1 MKLNLIRPLAFFDLE
16 TTGVNVGAD
25 RIVEIAILKAMP
37 DGSELVKTMR
47 IHPEMPIPLQSSLI
61 HGIYDEHIAD
71 APKFNEVAAELAEF
85 IGDADLAGYNS
96 NRFDIPVLL
105 EEFLRAGVDFE
116 MSDRKFVD
124 VQNIFHQME
133 QRTLRAA
140 YKFYCDK
147 DIINAHSAEADI
159 TATYHVLLAQ
169 LDRYENADFEDKQ
182 GNISQPVKND
192 VHALHAFTNMN
203 KPVDFAGRMVFNDNG
218 EEVFNFGKHK
228 NRSVESVFD
237 SEPSYYAWMK
247 QGDFP
252 LYTKKK
258 LEEIWTRWNK
268 KKELARAAKHQTPK
282 PTEAARSN
290 EGVKHADTVKSAEGA
305 QTGSANQPSGTD
317 KSAAST
323 KPAGQGKNDQQANQP
338 RKSFQQP
345 KKEKPAAE
353 VTSDMLEQL
362 KMKFGK

>member
-1 MKLNLIRPLAFFDLE
+1 MKLNLKRPLAFFDLE

-37 DGSELVKTMR
+37 DGSELIKSMR
-47 IHPEMPIPLQSSLI
+47 INPEMPIPLHSSLI
-61 HGIYDEHIAD
+61 HGIYDEDIAT
-71 APKFNEVAAELAEF
+71 APTFKAVAAELSEF

-96 NRFDIPVLL
+96 NRFDIPVIL
-105 EEFLRAGVDFE
+105 EEFLRAGIDFD

-140 YKFYCDK
+140 YKYYCGK

-169 LDRYENADFEDKQ
+169 IERYKDVDFEDKQ
-182 GNISQPVKND
+182 GKISRPVQND
-192 VHALHAFTNMN
+192 VDALHTFTNMN
-203 KPVDFAGRMVFNDNG
+203 KPVDFAGRMVFNEN
-218 EEVFNFGKHK
+218 EEEIFNFGKHK
-228 NRSVESVFD
+228 GKTVEQVFD
-237 SEPSYYAWMK
+237 TEPSYYAWMK

-258 LEEIWTRWNK
+258 LDEIWARWSK
-268 KKELARAAKHQTPK
+268 KKDLLKQERQQLAEANRAKQPPRPQQVQEKAQ
-282 PTEAARSN
+282 AAP
-290 EGVKHADTVKSAEGA
+290 V
-305 QTGSANQPSGTD
+305 
-317 KSAAST
+317 
-323 KPAGQGKNDQQANQP
+323 
-338 RKSFQQP
+338 
-345 KKEKPAAE
+345 KKEKPVVD
-353 VTSDMLEQL
+353 VTNDMLEQL

>member
-1 MKLNLIRPLAFFDLE
+1 MKLNLKRPLAFFDLE
-16 TTGVNVGAD
+16 TTGVNVGSD

-37 DGSELVKTMR
+37 DGTEEIKTLR
-47 IHPEMPIPLQSSLI
+47 VHPEMPIPLQSSLI
-61 HGIYDEHIAD
+61 HGIYDQDIAD
-71 APKFNEVAAELAEF
+71 APAFKAVAQELADF

-105 EEFLRAGVDFE
+105 EEFLKAGVDFD

-169 LDRYENADFEDKQ
+169 IERYKDVEFEDKQ
-182 GNISQPVKND
+182 GKISTPVVND
-192 VHALHAFTNMN
+192 VEALHIFTNMN
-203 KPVDFAGRMVFNDNG
+203 KPVDFAGRMVFNEND
-218 EEVFNFGKHK
+218 EEIFNFGKHK
-228 NRSVESVFD
+228 GKIVEQVFD
-237 SEPSYYAWMK
+237 LEPSYYAWMK

-268 KKELARAAKHQTPK
+268 KKELNKVPKPQPAAKEPAAPRPTFVNNTPQ
-282 PTEAARSN
+282 
-290 EGVKHADTVKSAEGA
+290 VKKD
-305 QTGSANQPSGTD
+305 
-317 KSAAST
+317 
-323 KPAGQGKNDQQANQP
+323 
-338 RKSFQQP
+338 
-345 KKEKPAAE
+345 KPAAE
-353 VTSDMLEQL
+353 VTNDMLEQL

>member
-16 TTGVNVGAD
+16 TTGVNVGSD

-37 DGSELVKTMR
+37 DGSELVKTLR
-47 IHPEMPIPLQSSLI
+47 INPEMPIPLQSSLI

-71 APKFNEVAAELAEF
+71 APKFSEVAQEIAEF

-105 EEFLRAGVDFE
+105 EEFLRAGVDFD
-116 MSDRKFVD
+116 MTGRKFVD

-140 YKFYCDK
+140 YKFYCGE

-159 TATYHVLLAQ
+159 KATYNVLLAQ
-169 LDRYENADFEDKQ
+169 LDRYENVDFEDKQ
-182 GNISQPVKND
+182 GNVSQPVKND
-192 VHALHAFTNMN
+192 VDALHAFTNMN
-203 KPVDFAGRMVFNDNG
+203 KPVDFAGRMVFNEND

-228 NRSVESVFD
+228 NKTVEHVFD
-237 SEPSYYAWMK
+237 TEPSYYAWMK

-268 KKELARAAKHQTPK
+268 KKELSRAAKLPATPK
-282 PTEAARSN
+282 PAEQGSPAKPKQPAAAPSKPQSR
-290 EGVKHADTVKSAEGA
+290 
-305 QTGSANQPSGTD
+305 QPY
-317 KSAAST
+317 
-323 KPAGQGKNDQQANQP
+323 Q
-338 RKSFQQP
+338 QQP
-345 KKEKPAAE
+345 KKEKPAVN
-353 VTSDMLEQL
+353 VTPDMLEQL

>member
-1 MKLNLIRPLAFFDLE
+1 MKLNLNRPLAFFDLE

-37 DGSELVKTMR
+37 DGSELIKTMR
-47 IHPEMPIPLQSSLI
+47 INPEMPIPLASSLI
-61 HGIYDEHIAD
+61 HGIYDKDIA
-71 APKFNEVAAELAEF
+71 NEPAFKDVAAELAAF

-105 EEFLRAGVDFE
+105 EEFLRAGVDFD

-140 YKFYCDK
+140 YKFYCNK
-147 DIINAHSAEADI
+147 DIVNAHSAEADI
-159 TATYHVLLAQ
+159 IATYHVLLAQ
-169 LDRYENADFEDKQ
+169 IERYGDTEFEDKQ
-182 GNISQPVKND
+182 GKISKPVKND
-192 VHALHAFTNMN
+192 VDALHTFTNMN
-203 KPVDFAGRMVFNDNG
+203 KPVDFAGRMVFNEQDQ
-218 EEVFNFGKHK
+218 EIFNFGKHK
-228 NRSVESVFD
+228 GKTVEQVFD
-237 SEPSYYAWMK
+237 MEPSYYAWMK

-268 KKELARAAKHQTPK
+268 KKEQLKQEKQQQAVVNKPK
-282 PTEAARSN
+282 P
-290 EGVKHADTVKSAEGA
+290 
-305 QTGSANQPSGTD
+305 NQVPNPNA
-317 KSAAST
+317 KPNPSAAPPKKS
-323 KPAGQGKNDQQANQP
+323 KPAV
-338 RKSFQQP
+338 
-345 KKEKPAAE
+345 E
-353 VTSDMLEQL
+353 VTNDMLEQL

>member
-37 DGSELVKTMR
+37 DGSEVIKTMR

-71 APKFNEVAAELAEF
+71 SPKFREVAAELAEF

-105 EEFLRAGVDFE
+105 EEFLRAGVDFD

-182 GNISQPVKND
+182 GNITQPVKND
-192 VHALHAFTNMN
+192 VHSLHAFTNMN
-203 KPVDFAGRMVFNDNG
+203 KPVDFAGRMVFNENG

-228 NRSVESVFD
+228 NKTVEQVFD
-237 SEPSYYAWMK
+237 MEPSYYAWMK

-258 LEEIWTRWNK
+258 LEEIWLRWNK
-268 KKELARAAKHQTPK
+268 KKEQARAAKFAATPRPAETPKATAEAVKPVGTAPTAVKPAGAPHTPK
-282 PTEAARSN
+282 PASPARP
-290 EGVKHADTVKSAEGA
+290 E
-305 QTGSANQPSGTD
+305 Q
-317 KSAAST
+317 
-323 KPAGQGKNDQQANQP
+323 QGGQP
-338 RKSFQQP
+338 RKPFQQP
-345 KKEKPAAE
+345 KKEKPAVD
-353 VTSDMLEQL
+353 VTMDMLEQL

>member
-37 DGSELVKTMR
+37 DGSEVMKTMR

-61 HGIYDEHIAD
+61 HGIYDEHIAT
-71 APKFNEVAAELAEF
+71 APKFKEVAAELAEF

-105 EEFLRAGVDFE
+105 EEFLRAGVDFD
-116 MSDRKFVD
+116 MTDRRFVD

-169 LDRYENADFEDKQ
+169 LERYENVDFEDKQ
-182 GNISQPVKND
+182 GNVSQPVKND
-192 VHALHAFTNMN
+192 VDALHAFSNMN
-203 KPVDFAGRMVFNDNG
+203 KPVDFAGRMVFNENG

-228 NRSVESVFD
+228 NRAVESVFD
-237 SEPSYYAWMK
+237 TEPSYYAWMK

-258 LEEIWTRWNK
+258 LDEIWSRWNK
-268 KKELARAAKHQTPK
+268 KKELNRAAKLNT
-282 PTEAARSN
+282 
-290 EGVKHADTVKSAEGA
+290 TVKSAET
-305 QTGSANQPSGTD
+305 QKTANAGTTATPSTAPA
-317 KSAAST
+317 AASQKKPIQQNT
-323 KPAGQGKNDQQANQP
+323 PKKDKPAVD
-338 RKSFQQP
+338 
-345 KKEKPAAE
+345 

>member
-16 TTGVNVGAD
+16 TTGINVGAD

-37 DGSELVKTMR
+37 DGTELIKTMR
-47 IHPEMPIPLQSSLI
+47 INPEMPIPLQSSLI

-71 APKFNEVAAELAEF
+71 APKFTEAAAELAEF

-105 EEFLRAGVDFE
+105 EEFLRAGVDFD
-116 MSDRKFVD
+116 MTDRKFVD

-169 LDRYENADFEDKQ
+169 LARYENVDFEDKQ

-192 VHALHAFTNMN
+192 VDSLHAFTNMN
-203 KPVDFAGRMVFNDNG
+203 KPVDFAGRMVFNENG

-228 NRSVESVFD
+228 NKTVEQVFD
-237 SEPSYYAWMK
+237 IEPSYYAWMK

-268 KKELARAAKHQTPK
+268 KKEQSRMAKAAAAPRPAETPR
-282 PTEAARSN
+282 P
-290 EGVKHADTVKSAEGA
+290 A
-305 QTGSANQPSGTD
+305 QPN
-317 KSAAST
+317 
-323 KPAGQGKNDQQANQP
+323 KPAQPAAAQQP
-338 RKSFQQP
+338 RKPYQQP
-345 KKEKPAAE
+345 QTPRKEKPAE
-353 VTSDMLEQL
+353 NVTPDMLEQL

>member
-1 MKLNLIRPLAFFDLE
+1 
-16 TTGVNVGAD
+16 
-25 RIVEIAILKAMP
+25 
-37 DGSELVKTMR
+37 
-47 IHPEMPIPLQSSLI
+47 
-61 HGIYDEHIAD
+61 
-71 APKFNEVAAELAEF
+71 
-85 IGDADLAGYNS
+85 
-96 NRFDIPVLL
+96 
-105 EEFLRAGVDFE
+105 
-116 MSDRKFVD
+116 
-124 VQNIFHQME
+124 ME

-169 LDRYENADFEDKQ
+169 LERYENADFEDKQ
-182 GNISQPVKND
+182 GNITQPVKND
-192 VHALHAFTNMN
+192 VHALHTFTNMN

-258 LEEIWTRWNK
+258 LEEIWLRWNK
-268 KKELARAAKHQTPK
+268 KKDLARAAKHQTPK
-282 PTEAARSN
+282 PAEAARSN
-290 EGVKHADTVKSAEGA
+290 EGVKHADHVKSAENAKSGDGA
-305 QTGSANQPSGTD
+305 KGAENKNSG
-317 KSAAST
+317 
-323 KPAGQGKNDQQANQP
+323 QP
-338 RKSFQQP
+338 RKSFQQQP
-345 KKEKPAAE
+345 KKEKPAVE

>member
-16 TTGVNVGAD
+16 TTGVNVGSD

-37 DGSELVKTMR
+37 DGTELIKTLR
-47 IHPEMPIPLQSSLI
+47 IHPEMSIPLQSSLI

-71 APKFNEVAAELAEF
+71 SPKFKEVAAELSEF

-105 EEFLRAGVDFE
+105 EEFLRAGVDFD

-124 VQNIFHQME
+124 VQNVFHQME

-147 DIINAHSAEADI
+147 DIVNAHSAEADI

-169 LDRYENADFEDKQ
+169 IERYQHSDFEDKQ
-182 GNISQPVKND
+182 GNVSKPVQNSVD
-192 VHALHAFTNMN
+192 ALHAFTNMN
-203 KPVDFAGRMVFNDNG
+203 KPVDFAGRMVFNEDNL
-218 EEVFNFGKHK
+218 EIFNFGKHK
-228 NRSVESVFD
+228 GKTVESVFD
-237 SEPSYYAWMK
+237 VEPSYYAWMK

-258 LEEIWTRWNK
+258 LEEVWTRWNK
-268 KKELARAAKHQTPK
+268 KKEQAKLEKMANAAPK
-282 PTEAARSN
+282 PPAAPKPD
-290 EGVKHADTVKSAEGA
+290 VVPA
-305 QTGSANQPSGTD
+305 
-317 KSAAST
+317 
-323 KPAGQGKNDQQANQP
+323 KPAPEIVNRPAFKQKTP
-338 RKSFQQP
+338 QP
-345 KKEKPAAE
+345 KRDKPAVD
-353 VTSDMLEQL
+353 VTNDMLEQL

>member
-1 MKLNLIRPLAFFDLE
+1 MKLNLNRPLAFFDLE

-37 DGSELVKTMR
+37 DGTEQIKTMR
-47 IHPEMPIPLQSSLI
+47 INPEMPIPLASSLI
-61 HGIYDEHIAD
+61 HGIYDKDIVNE
-71 APKFNEVAAELAEF
+71 PTFKEVAPELAEF

-105 EEFLRAGVDFE
+105 EEFLRAGVDFD

-124 VQNIFHQME
+124 VQNVFHQME

-147 DIINAHSAEADI
+147 DIVNAHSAEADI

-169 LDRYENADFEDKQ
+169 IERYKDTEFEDKQ
-182 GNISQPVKND
+182 GNISKPVKND
-192 VHALHAFTNMN
+192 VEALHTFTNMN
-203 KPVDFAGRMVFNDNG
+203 KPVDFAGRMVFNEQG
-218 EEVFNFGKHK
+218 QEIFNFGKHK
-228 NRSVESVFD
+228 GKTVEQVFD
-237 SEPSYYAWMK
+237 TEPSYYAWMR

-268 KKELARAAKHQTPK
+268 RKEQLKQEKQLQTSVAKPK
-282 PTEAARSN
+282 P
-290 EGVKHADTVKSAEGA
+290 
-305 QTGSANQPSGTD
+305 ANPG
-317 KSAAST
+317 
-323 KPAGQGKNDQQANQP
+323 GGNVV
-338 RKSFQQP
+338 
-345 KKEKPAAE
+345 KPAASQEKKPKPAVE
-353 VTSDMLEQL
+353 VTNDMLEQL

>member
-37 DGSELVKTMR
+37 DGTEVIKTMR
-47 IHPEMPIPLQSSLI
+47 INPEMSIPLQSSLI
-61 HGIYDEHIAD
+61 HGIYEEHIL
-71 APKFNEVAAELAEF
+71 NEPTFKAVAQELADF

-105 EEFLRAGVDFE
+105 EEFLRAGVDFD
-116 MSDRKFVD
+116 MNGRKFVD

-169 LDRYENADFEDKQ
+169 IDRYKDVDFEDKQ
-182 GNISQPVKND
+182 GNLSKPVQNTVD
-192 VHALHAFTNMN
+192 ALHAFTNMN
-203 KPVDFAGRMVFNDNG
+203 KPVDFAGRMVFNEDDQ
-218 EEVFNFGKHK
+218 EIFNFGKHK
-228 NRSVESVFD
+228 GKTVEQVFD
-237 SEPSYYAWMK
+237 IEPSYYSWMK

-258 LEEIWTRWNK
+258 LTEIWERWNK
-268 KKELARAAKHQTPK
+268 KKEAIKQERKENEKAAVNQSPKSPLTAQVQNPPTP
-282 PTEAARSN
+282 
-290 EGVKHADTVKSAEGA
+290 
-305 QTGSANQPSGTD
+305 
-317 KSAAST
+317 T
-323 KPAGQGKNDQQANQP
+323 KPSNPQP
-338 RKSFQQP
+338 RPQFTP
-345 KKEKPAAE
+345 KKESKPVD
-353 VTSDMLEQL
+353 VTTDMLEQL

>member
-16 TTGVNVGAD
+16 TTGLSIGAD

-37 DGSELVKTMR
+37 DGTELVKTLK
-47 IHPEMPIPLQSSLI
+47 INPEMPIPLASSLI
-61 HGIYDEHIAD
+61 HGIYDEHVAE
-71 APKFNEVAAELAEF
+71 APTFKAVAQELVDF

-105 EEFLRAGVDFE
+105 EEFLKAGVDFD

-169 LDRYENADFEDKQ
+169 LERYENADFEDKQ
-182 GNISQPVKND
+182 GNITQPVKND
-192 VHALHAFTNMN
+192 VPALHAFTNMN
-203 KPVDFAGRMVFNDNG
+203 KPVDFAGRLVYNEND
-218 EEVFNFGKHK
+218 EETFNFGKHK
-228 NRSVESVFD
+228 GKTVEDVFD
-237 SEPSYYAWMK
+237 VEPSYYAWMK
-247 QGDFP
+247 NGDFP

-258 LEEIWTRWNK
+258 LDEIWTRWSTK
-268 KKELARAAKHQTPK
+268 KAKNPPAARPVQAAKPAAQPNQAPK
-282 PTEAARSN
+282 PSFVNKPNFA
-290 EGVKHADTVKSAEGA
+290 
-305 QTGSANQPSGTD
+305 
-317 KSAAST
+317 
-323 KPAGQGKNDQQANQP
+323 KPAEQAQP
-338 RKSFQQP
+338 R
-345 KKEKPAAE
+345 KEKPAAE
-353 VTSDMLEQL
+353 VTNDMLEQL

>member
-25 RIVEIAILKAMP
+25 RIVEISILKAMP

-47 IHPEMPIPLQSSLI
+47 INPGIPIPLQSSLI
-61 HGIYDEHIAD
+61 HGIYEEHIV
-71 APKFNEVAAELAEF
+71 NEPTFKAVANELADF

-105 EEFLRAGVDFE
+105 EEFLRAGVDFD
-116 MSDRKFVD
+116 MNDRKFVD

-159 TATYHVLLAQ
+159 KATYQVLLAQ
-169 LDRYENADFEDKQ
+169 IERYQDTEFEDKQ
-182 GNISQPVKND
+182 GNISKPVQNN
-192 VHALHAFTNMN
+192 VEALHTFTNMN
-203 KPVDFAGRMVFNDNG
+203 KPVDFAGRMVFN
-218 EEVFNFGKHK
+218 EEDQECFNFGKHK
-228 NRSVESVFD
+228 GKTVEQVFD
-237 SEPSYYAWMK
+237 IEPSYYAWMK

-258 LEEIWTRWNK
+258 LTEVWERWNK
-268 KKELARAAKHQTPK
+268 KKEALKQEKREQEKEQGNQVPK
-282 PTEAARSN
+282 PVHQPPTPQVNPSKP
-290 EGVKHADTVKSAEGA
+290 V
-305 QTGSANQPSGTD
+305 QT
-317 KSAAST
+317 
-323 KPAGQGKNDQQANQP
+323 QP
-338 RKSFQQP
+338 RPQFAG
-345 KKEKPAAE
+345 KKESKPVD
-353 VTSDMLEQL
+353 VTTDMLEQL